1 MGWRAEM
8 NKAQGRQNMRL
19 KLRMVKWTTAMALFV
34 TPVVYMVA
42 TPLLVHATFPG
53 LKGRISFARLSSGT
67 KSTSIFSVRSDGSG
81 EQQRPQGAAV
91 WRVHLVRLGRSVEIM
106 RVNCKVV
113 VSLAPSARNPNS
125 EVVSSVFDM
134 PARG

>member
-42 TPLLVHATFPG
+42 TPLLSMP
-53 LKGRISFARLSSGT
+53 
-67 KSTSIFSVRSDGSG
+67 
-81 EQQRPQGAAV
+81 P
-91 WRVHLVRLGRSVEIM
+91 
-106 RVNCKVV
+106 
-113 VSLAPSARNPNS
+113 SLA
-125 EVVSSVFDM
+125 
-134 PARG
+134 